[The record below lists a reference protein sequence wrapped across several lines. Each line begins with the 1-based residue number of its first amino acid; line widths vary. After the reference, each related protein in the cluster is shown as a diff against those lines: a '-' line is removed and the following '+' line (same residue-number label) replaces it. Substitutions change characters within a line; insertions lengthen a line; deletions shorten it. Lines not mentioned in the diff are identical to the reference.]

1 MRVLRVAVGL
11 LPHSAVKLWLLRH
24 LLGWRIGPGCYVA
37 PIFADVRH
45 ASLGRGVRIGAGNAF
60 RNLNM
65 LTMGAGS
72 HIGHWNQIT
81 AAAGFSGEPGNCSL
95 TMDDDAGITSAHYLD
110 CSGSI
115 TIGRFA
121 AIGGRRCTLLT
132 HQADYANEWLVAE
145 PITIGDYT
153 LIQSN
158 VCITPGR
165 TIAARA
171 MVAMG
176 AVVAKDLLTEGMLYA
191 GVPAVP
197 KKPVHGG
204 WFTRTDGYLPTR
216 SGVAR

>member
-1 MRVLRVAVGL
+1 MRALRVAVGL

-37 PIFADVRH
+37 PIIADVRH
-45 ASLGRGVRIGAGNAF
+45 ASLGRGARIGAGNVF
-60 RNLNM
+60 RNLET
-65 LTMGAGS
+65 LTMGAGA

-81 AAAGFSGEPGNCSL
+81 AAPGFSGAPGNCSL
-95 TMDDDAGITSAHYLD
+95 TMDVEAGITSAHYLD

-115 TIGRFA
+115 TIGTYA
-121 AIGGRRCTLLT
+121 VIGGRRCTLLT
-132 HQADYANEWLVAE
+132 HQADYVNEWVVAE
-145 PITIGDYT
+145 PIRIGDYT

-158 VCITPGR
+158 VCVTPGR

-171 MVAMG
+171 IVAMG
-176 AVVAKDLLTEGMLYA
+176 AVVAKDLLSEAMLYA

-204 WFTRTDGYLPTR
+204 WFTRTAGHWPAR
-216 SGVAR
+216 AGVGR

>member
-1 MRVLRVAVGL
+1 MRALRVALGL
-11 LPHSAVKLWLLRH
+11 LPHSAVKLWLLRR
-24 LLGWRIGPGCYVA
+24 LLGWRIGPDCYVA
-37 PIFADVRH
+37 PIFADVRRV
-45 ASLGRGVRIGAGNAF
+45 SLERGVRIGAGNVF
-60 RNLNM
+60 RNLEA

-81 AAAGFSGEPGNCSL
+81 AAAGFASAPGNCSL
-95 TMDDDAGITSAHYLD
+95 TMENEAAITSAHYLD

-115 TIGRFA
+115 TIGRFT

-132 HQADYANEWLVAE
+132 HQADYANEWVVAE
-145 PITIGDYT
+145 PIRIGEHA

-165 TIAARA
+165 TIAARSV
-171 MVAMG
+171 VAMG

-204 WFTRTDGYLPTR
+204 WFTRTEGYLPAR